1 MTILNESGTPLL
13 DTHEV
18 RITSLESRVDTL
30 ERNHSDLK
38 LTIMEE
44 NRDTRKF
51 MQSLIERQFAD
62 ESADRVREDDLRKA
76 RTVAM
81 KDIGLAIFGAGG
93 LIYGIIELFIK

>member
-1 MTILNESGTPLL
+1 MIKTTVEAPLL

-62 ESADRVREDDLRKA
+62 ESADRVREDDIRKA
-76 RTVAM
+76 RAIAL
-81 KDIGLAIFGAGG
+81 KDVGLAVFGAGG
-93 LIYGIIELFIK
+93 LIYGIIELFVK